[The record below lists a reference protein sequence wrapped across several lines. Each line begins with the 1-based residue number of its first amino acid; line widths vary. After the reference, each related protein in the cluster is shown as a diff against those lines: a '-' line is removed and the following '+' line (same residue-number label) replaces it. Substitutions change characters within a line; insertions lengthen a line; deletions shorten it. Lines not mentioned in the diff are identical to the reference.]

1 VANYDT
7 LIVGA
12 GHNGLVAAAYLAKGG
27 RRVLVLEKREEVGG
41 AAVSE
46 ELSPGYRFSTCA
58 DGSGYLAP
66 EIQSDLGLAERGLSI
81 LPADPVVFAP
91 LPDGNH
97 LTIWRDSDRTAA
109 EISAF
114 SKRDAE
120 RYPDFVELMGRL
132 AAVVGGLARITPP
145 DLPDVGLSDLR
156 AMLPLAGPLR
166 GLGRK
171 HLSDLLRILPVPVSD
186 LLDEWFESDVVK
198 GVIGA
203 SAVRD
208 ITWGPREAGTAY
220 TFLYNWALSGNGL
233 FRSAGEVKGGIGA
246 LSKALAA
253 AATAAGAE
261 IRSGSAV
268 ERLLVEAGRVSG
280 VVLADGETIQAPL
293 VVSAADPRSTFL
305 EMLDPGIQ
313 SARTLKHV
321 QNIKYRGSA
330 ARIHLALRDLPDFTG
345 LPADEA
351 RNRLCGNIQIA
362 PSLTYLQRAYD
373 SVKYGEFSPRPYL
386 DLRIPT
392 LLDPGLS
399 PRGHHI
405 LSITAKFAP
414 YALREGSWETRGEAF
429 TATVI
434 DTLTEYVPKIGDLI
448 VHQHVLTPA
457 DLEERFTLP
466 EANPHHGEMTLDQFL
481 HMRPIPGSAR
491 YRAPIPGLYLCG
503 AGTHPGGNVTG
514 LPGRNA
520 AREILA
526 DAS

>member
-1 VANYDT
+1 MANYDT
-7 LIVGA
+7 VIVGA

-27 RRVLVLEKREEVGG
+27 RRVMILEKRDEVGG

-66 EIQSDLGLAERGLSI
+66 EIQSDLGLSERGLSI

-91 LPDGNH
+91 LPDGNN
-97 LTIWRDSDRTAA
+97 LTIWRDSARTAA
-109 EISAF
+109 EIERF

-171 HLSDLLRILPVPVSD
+171 HLSDLLRILPVPVAD
-186 LLDEWFESDVVK
+186 LLDEWFESDVLK

-203 SAVRD
+203 SAIRD

-233 FRSAGEVKGGIGA
+233 FRSAGVVKGGMGA

-253 AATAAGAE
+253 AASAQGAE
-261 IRSGSAV
+261 IRTGAAV
-268 ERLLVEAGRVSG
+268 ERILVEGEGVSG
-280 VVLADGETIQAPL
+280 VSLESGERIEASL

-305 EMLDPGIQ
+305 HMLDPSRQ
-313 SARTLKHV
+313 SARSVKHV

-330 ARIHLALRDLPDFTG
+330 ARIHLALRDLPEFTG
-345 LPADEA
+345 LATDEA

-373 SVKYGEFSPRPYL
+373 CTKYGEFSPRPYL
-386 DLRIPT
+386 DLSLPT
-392 LLDPGLS
+392 LLDPALS

-405 LSITAKFAP
+405 LSITAKYAP
-414 YALREGSWETRGEAF
+414 YALRDGTWETRGDAF
-429 TATVI
+429 TAAVL
-434 DTLTEYVPKIGDLI
+434 DTLAEYVPKIRDLI
-448 VHQHVLTPA
+448 VHQHVFTPD
-457 DLEERFTLP
+457 DLEERFSLP

-481 HMRPIPGSAR
+481 HMRPIPGHAR
-491 YRAPIPGLYLCG
+491 YRAPLPGLYLCG

-526 DAS
+526 HAR